1 MMKKQKILIVED
13 EKDIRELIHFHLSR
27 SDFDVIEAASGD
39 EAVEKAIKLQPD
51 LILLDIMLPV
61 FDGIEACKRVKSDN
75 RCENIKIIFLSAK
88 GEEDDIVTGLELGAD
103 DYITKPFSPKVLIA
117 RVKSTLRSH
126 IAAEK
131 DLLSSHG
138 IQLDE
143 SRKKVVIDNNEIS
156 LSMTEFQLLK
166 LFMSMPG
173 HVYTRGQIVD
183 KIKGDNHA
191 VTDRSVDTQLV
202 SLRKK
207 MGIHGKLIETVWGV
221 GYRFRENEA

>member
-1 MMKKQKILIVED
+1 MQKQKILVVED
-13 EKDIRELIHFHLSR
+13 EKDIRELIQFHLFR
-27 SDFDVIEAASGD
+27 SGYEVFEAASGD
-39 EAVEKAIKLQPD
+39 DAVEKALSIKPD

-61 FDGIEACKRVKSDN
+61 FDGIEVCKRVKADK
-75 RCENIKIIFLSAK
+75 RGDDIKVIFLSAK

-103 DYITKPFSPKVLIA
+103 DYITKPFSPKILIA
-117 RVKSTLRSH
+117 RVKSTLRSNNVEASS
-126 IAAEK
+126 I
-131 DLLSSHG
+131 LNSHG
-138 IQLDE
+138 ISLDE
-143 SRKKVVIDNNEIS
+143 SRKKVVIENNEIS

-166 LFMSMPG
+166 LFMSKPG

-207 MGIHGKLIETVWGV
+207 LGGRAKLIETVWGV
-221 GYRFRENEA
+221 GYRFREDEA